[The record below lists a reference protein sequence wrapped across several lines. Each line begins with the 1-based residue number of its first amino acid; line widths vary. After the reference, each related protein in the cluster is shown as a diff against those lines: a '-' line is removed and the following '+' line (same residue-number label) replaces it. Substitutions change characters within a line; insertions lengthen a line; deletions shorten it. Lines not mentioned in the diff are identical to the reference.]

1 MGASSGQLT
10 VARALQRVR
19 DSETDDV
26 DVAANA
32 TLERAISQIWQRLQA
47 QPNTYIMNKEE
58 FAVFNYFRGRFRDSE
73 VARKAVGRFWDNH
86 QGDASDIDG
95 QESSDY

>member
-26 DVAANA
+26 DQAAYE
-32 TLERAISQIWQRLQA
+32 TLNRAVNHIWQRLQA

-58 FAVFNYFRGRFRDSE
+58 FAVFNFFRSRFGNSE
-73 VARKAVGRFWDNH
+73 IARKAVGRFWDNH
-86 QGDASDIDG
+86 QGDASDVEG
-95 QESSDY
+95 QDSSDC